1 DGVLQTLQLAQDQGP
16 VRPRTGQRDVE
27 VVTTGFG
34 GKSGGAIGGDA
45 IAEGGG
51 LAEKTALLVR
61 EVVLPGPDAVDELS
75 HARDDKRRA
84 GGSPRGHRRLRPDG
98 QGAFRFARARG
109 ISRAR
114 LDAEPSRPRGRGD
127 RALRGADPPGLS
139 LGRIRLPRGLGSS
152 DPHGGPLAFGPRGTE
167 RGAAFR

>member
-1 DGVLQTLQLAQDQGP
+1 HAGPRLDVDLPEVVGAVDLVTRGTGRIGEEPPVVTHVGIDHGDADGVLQTLQLAQDQGP

-75 HARDDKRRA
+75 HARDDRGRA
-84 GGSPRGHRRLRPDG
+84 GGSPR
-98 QGAFRFARARG
+98 
-109 ISRAR
+109 
-114 LDAEPSRPRGRGD
+114 
-127 RALRGADPPGLS
+127 
-139 LGRIRLPRGLGSS
+139 
-152 DPHGGPLAFGPRGTE
+152 
-167 RGAAFR
+167 